1 MIAAILARL
10 GLPAWAA
17 VLFVCVLGAAGLLGY
32 RDHLIHL
39 GVSREAA
46 RRDVLEAER
55 TRQAQAAL
63 RLANAQVKAAQERL
77 DAAIADL
84 GKLQT
89 ELSHVHTQGAAL
101 QSDLAA
107 GRRRLPVLVRARAAD
122 PAGPVDA
129 AGAAGV
135 DTRAAATAE
144 LDPAVA
150 AGLARLTGEGDAAI
164 IRLNACIAAY
174 DAVIRAYNETE

>member
-1 MIAAILARL
+1 MIAAIFARL
-10 GLPAWAA
+10 GLPAWGAA
-17 VLFVCVLGAAGLLGY
+17 LFVCVLGAAGLLGY
-32 RDHLIHL
+32 RDHLINL

-84 GKLQT
+84 GKLRT
-89 ELSHVHTQGAAL
+89 ELSHVQTQGTAL

-107 GRRRLPVLVRARAAD
+107 GRRRLPVLVRAHAAD

-135 DTRAAATAE
+135 DTGAAATAE

-164 IRLNACIAAY
+164 VRLNACIAAY